1 MRFTDR
7 LSHPRTA
14 VHDYDTAIFV
24 ALELSKSTWLIAVS
38 VPGSDKAS
46 KYRIDA
52 GDSEA
57 LLNLLRR
64 LRSEVERR

>member
-38 VPGSDKAS
+38 VPGSD
-46 KYRIDA
+46 
-52 GDSEA
+52 
-57 LLNLLRR
+57 
-64 LRSEVERR
+64 